1 MGSNDHRVTGLEAA
15 WERGGRPSLYDPRF
29 CDLVRRLA
37 LLGMPC
43 TMHDLALFFGV
54 VRSTIY
60 LWKSQFPEFSDA
72 IEAGRLRADGL
83 VAEKLFQRA
92 IGYEWVEQ
100 QALKVKRVEYHENGE
115 KALETEEIRVV
126 DVRRESYRLTLPPR
140 STGSTT
146 GTPIF
151 GRKSRSSLS
160 SRISMCRRRTNP
172 ARWPRSTRSGS
183 PIGAISTSQ
192 RVRLRTPRYN
202 SPHRLRWAA
211 NPSQRTP
218 FRGRGA
224 APLYLGAIHGPSFP
238 PPVSMETG
246 RRRLP
251 VGNWVC
257 A

>member
-100 QALKVKRVEYHENGE
+100 QALKVKRVEYHENGK

-126 DVRRESYRLTLPPR
+126 DVRRVLPPDTAAAKYWLNNR
-140 STGSTT
+140 HPDLWTEKPVVAVVQDQYVPPEDQPRTLAE
-146 GTPIF
+146 IDAE
-151 GRKSRSSLS
+151 RKSDWSHFDL
-160 SRISMCRRRTNP
+160 TAGKTEN
-172 ARWPRSTRSGS
+172 AK
-183 PIGAISTSQ
+183 
-192 RVRLRTPRYN
+192 V
-202 SPHRLRWAA
+202 
-211 NPSQRTP
+211 
-218 FRGRGA
+218 
-224 APLYLGAIHGPSFP
+224 
-238 PPVSMETG
+238 
-246 RRRLP
+246 
-251 VGNWVC
+251 
-257 A
+257 